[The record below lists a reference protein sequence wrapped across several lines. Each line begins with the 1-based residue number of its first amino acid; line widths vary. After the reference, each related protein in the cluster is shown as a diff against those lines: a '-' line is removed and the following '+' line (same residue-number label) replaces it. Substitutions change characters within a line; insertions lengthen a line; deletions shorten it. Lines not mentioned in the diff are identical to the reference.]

1 MHEYYAKKAPKLKKA
16 MNDKEE
22 RSPDETRLIG
32 RRRLVR

>member
-22 RSPDETRLIG
+22 RSPMKPSSSEEGDM
-32 RRRLVR
+32 